1 MNIPRSKVK
10 KDFEFVCGFVRE
22 LWNYGKK
29 SLGENHKFIKMMSM
43 GWGWMML
50 SGETEWNP
58 QIDENFRVAKNSG
71 KFMIF

>member
-22 LWNYGKK
+22 LWNYGRK

-50 SGETEWNP
+50 SGETE
-58 QIDENFRVAKNSG
+58 
-71 KFMIF
+71 